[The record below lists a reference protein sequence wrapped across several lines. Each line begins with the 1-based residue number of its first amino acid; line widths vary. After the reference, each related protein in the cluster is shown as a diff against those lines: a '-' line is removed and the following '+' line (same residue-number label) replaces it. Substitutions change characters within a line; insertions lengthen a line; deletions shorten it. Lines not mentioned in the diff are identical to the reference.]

1 MFKQWSSGWERGA
14 GGVVEVQ
21 GGDEGSESFFFFRG
35 GWEGFWGGFGGKRL
49 SGLKGQRVDLSMN
62 KSVSV
67 YFFFFPSRGGTV
79 SKQL

>member
-1 MFKQWSSGWERGA
+1 MFKQRSSGWERGA

-21 GGDEGSESFFFFRG
+21 GGDEGSERFFLEG
-35 GWEGFWGGFGGKRL
+35 GGKGLGGFGGKRL

-67 YFFFFPSRGGTV
+67 FFFPSRGGTV